1 MELHLSNATDG
12 FLDTVFSSV
21 NGLAAQDY
29 NPWYGSVIGSIIVGL
44 SGIIPL
50 FIIPV
55 DGSLDLKTGVA
66 GDKLKLL
73 LSFAVGGLLG
83 DVFLHLLPQAWTNH
97 SKNVTLKDIKDHPSM
112 FCGLWVLAG
121 LLVFIIVEKLF
132 AKDKSLEEEI
142 MKSKSNCTR
151 ETTNNNVAVTT
162 KPENAKEISGYLNL
176 MANVIDNFTH
186 GLAVGGSFL
195 LSLRVGVLTTLAI
208 LIHEV
213 PHEVGDFAILMRA
226 GFSRLEAAKAQLA
239 TASSSLVGACTAVA
253 FSSTSQLIEQKTL
266 WILPFTSG
274 GFLHIALVTVLPELI
289 EEKNP
294 RESFKQISFLILGIA
309 VMAGMTFV
317 LDE

>member
-1 MELHLSNATDG
+1 
-12 FLDTVFSSV
+12 
-21 NGLAAQDY
+21 
-29 NPWYGSVIGSIIVGL
+29 
-44 SGIIPL
+44 
-50 FIIPV
+50 
-55 DGSLDLKTGVA
+55 
-66 GDKLKLL
+66 LKLL

-162 KPENAKEISGYLNL
+162 KPENAKEVSIYDLLIS
-176 MANVIDNFTH
+176 
-186 GLAVGGSFL
+186 VGGSFL